1 MGFSFIFEMFNLDCF
16 PMEVSRPGWKFHV
29 HVLLHSMSKLA
40 HFSSIFLDSLSHPG
54 TLSSSLVNHGR
65 EALADG

>member
-1 MGFSFIFEMFNLDCF
+1 MGFSFYFGHVNLECF

-40 HFSSIFLDSLSHPG
+40 YFSSIFLDALSHPG
-54 TLSSSLVNHGR
+54 SEVN
-65 EALADG
+65 